1 MLFKQACYPC
11 AQNTQNTHSTHK
23 KQNDAYTQ
31 KNLRIIS
38 LVELTNNRV
47 FESGS
52 LYPEKN

>member
-11 AQNTQNTHSTHK
+11 AQNTHSTHK
-23 KQNDAYTQ
+23 KQNYAYTQ
-31 KNLRIIS
+31 KILRIIS

>member
-11 AQNTQNTHSTHK
+11 AQNTHSTHK